1 MSTPRAT
8 KAITSHRSRSQRPGL
23 TTTFLFAGGTVSVV
37 CLLSVVWQYLWY
49 PRLRRAPLNLLFW
62 RSVADLL
69 FTSQFCVTYIIPAFR
84 VDEAEGG
91 DWERDSPAVCTFL
104 AFLTQFTALAAELW
118 LLVICFDLLIQLTQP
133 FRQTASTAGY
143 HVLVWTVALASG
155 VALVATG
162 QSGESSIR
170 ICWVARVANFT
181 SCQADDADDAPRRPF
196 NPANWYLFFAP
207 VRHSP
212 RNSSARNSA
221 AQFGAQFA
229 LTRRAANHRCRCSS
243 SSASASA
250 SSSSRA
256 RGCGRASRRRSTC
269 GCRPS
274 STSGCT
280 SGRRCCTGRRRRPFT
295 PRCT

>member
-1 MSTPRAT
+1 MELAPPPPGVADAFIVDATSDEGDPRLAGPGGLT
-8 KAITSHRSRSQRPGL
+8 GPGLTGPGL

-207 VRHSP
+207 VRNSP
-212 RNSSARNSA
+212 RKSSARNSA
-221 AQFGAQFA
+221 RNS
-229 LTRRAANHRCRCSS
+229 L
-243 SSASASA
+243 
-250 SSSSRA
+250 
-256 RGCGRASRRRSTC
+256 
-269 GCRPS
+269 
-274 STSGCT
+274 
-280 SGRRCCTGRRRRPFT
+280 
-295 PRCT
+295 

>member
-1 MSTPRAT
+1 MNASAAPVSASSSPTPADWSDEGDPSL
-8 KAITSHRSRSQRPGL
+8 AGPGGLAGPGL

-155 VALVATG
+155 VALVADVYAR
-162 QSGESSIR
+162 SSNAHSLSSMGKNVTDAV
-170 ICWVARVANFT
+170 ICRMIA
-181 SCQADDADDAPRRPF
+181 
-196 NPANWYLFFAP
+196 
-207 VRHSP
+207 
-212 RNSSARNSA
+212 
-221 AQFGAQFA
+221 
-229 LTRRAANHRCRCSS
+229 
-243 SSASASA
+243 
-250 SSSSRA
+250 
-256 RGCGRASRRRSTC
+256 
-269 GCRPS
+269 
-274 STSGCT
+274 
-280 SGRRCCTGRRRRPFT
+280 
-295 PRCT
+295 

>member
-1 MSTPRAT
+1 M
-8 KAITSHRSRSQRPGL
+8 
-23 TTTFLFAGGTVSVV
+23 
-37 CLLSVVWQYLWY
+37 WY

-170 ICWVARVANFT
+170 ICWVARVANGS

-207 VRHSP
+207 VRHSG
-212 RNSSARNSA
+212 AQFVG
-221 AQFGAQFA
+221 AQFGAQFGA
-229 LTRRAANHRCRCSS
+229 HSRAIRAR
-243 SSASASA
+243 A
-250 SSSSRA
+250 SSSLQVLVILGFCVCVVLFASA
-256 RGCGRASRRRSTC
+256 RLRWASRRRSTC
-269 GCRPS
+269 DCRRS

-280 SGRRCCTGRRRRPFT
+280 SGRRCCTGRRRRPST
-295 PRCT
+295 PRCTSRATRTARGCGARWPP